1 MRKILFGLLVCML
14 SLAANAQM
22 KLRGEVVDSVT
33 GKPLAKVSV
42 MLLRGGKTLTFARTD
57 ANGRFALSVA
67 EVQKGDVVQ
76 TTLLG
81 YGRKR
86 RMVTGDA
93 PMRIVMAQEE
103 FRLKEVVVQ
112 SSPVGNRKD
121 TTIYDLT
128 RFVNARDNNLKDVL
142 KRLPGVDIAKSGEI
156 SFNGKAISR
165 FTVEGLD
172 LSNGRY
178 NQLTE
183 NIRAK
188 DVKKAEVVEHDQPIK
203 ALRNRT
209 FTDNVAMNVVLKD
222 SARDQLA
229 LTLRPYILVG
239 SPTHVGGSATALQI
253 GKKKQRMY
261 GAGYDRTGRDISEED
276 NRLVFDVNR
285 LQSSFMPS
293 WYSVPSL
300 EAPIDEERLR
310 KNTSQRYNI
319 SHTSKTKKD
328 SENLLTASYNRS
340 RIRQETANVSSY
352 FFEGEDPVVTDEKK
366 HLMLTTDDIQLDF
379 RHKINLD
386 KRYGSVDIAF
396 DAKRTEG
403 VEHIENSNIGETNQ
417 LTKTPQMHVVANAY
431 QIYTLDKSQMSWKA
445 LVEYHHSQ
453 NEMWIDDR
461 QQRLTNNLWHGAV
474 EGSYNRKQGYFNRT
488 LTLGVDGENLNV
500 EKDNTILKTYLN
512 GSLNY
517 RRGDLVLTATGK
529 LQMHRYMRQNKTFLT
544 FDPVLFM
551 RYKQNSRIEWVG
563 FANYSERPGDYH
575 YFAIDE
581 YTTDYRTHYVAAD
594 FVPLRRSLYGSLQWL
609 YKRPI
614 REFFAN
620 MRLTATRYWSNAVSD
635 MTIDNGNYYYRYL
648 KHDTRNDD
656 ISLRGNISKG
666 FYKAHLTTSLAVRAS
681 YLNGEQYSRGTV
693 SDFETASLAFTP
705 KISFSPEVMSVEYEG
720 TFSLYKSWFS
730 GSSLSPLFNHRQRLS
745 ASVTAG
751 NVDMSL
757 AGVYYHNE
765 ISGSP
770 SVNTLLA
777 DAKVTWRIKKVR
789 LTATLSNIFNKTRYQ
804 TTTYRSISSFT
815 NLYVLRPREL
825 MLQAQFSL

>member
-1 MRKILFGLLVCML
+1 MRKILFGLLLCL
-14 SLAANAQM
+14 FSLAANAQA

-33 GKPLAKVSV
+33 GKPLTKVSV

-57 ANGRFALSVA
+57 ASGRFVLSVA
-67 EVQKGDVVQ
+67 EVQQGDVVQ

-86 RMVTGDA
+86 RTVKGDA
-93 PMRIVMAQEE
+93 PMRILMAQEE

-112 SSPVGNRKD
+112 SGPVGSRQD
-121 TTIYDLT
+121 TVVYDLT
-128 RFVNARDNNLKDVL
+128 KFATARDNNLKDVL

-209 FTDNVAMNVVLKD
+209 YSDNVAMNVVLKD

-229 LTLRPYILVG
+229 LTLRPYVLVG
-239 SPTHVGGSATALQI
+239 SPTHVGGSATVTQI

-261 GAGYDRTGRDISEED
+261 GAGYDRTGRDISSED
-276 NRLVFDVNR
+276 GRLVFDVNR
-285 LQSSFMPS
+285 MQSSSLPS
-293 WYSVPSL
+293 WYSMPSL

-310 KNTSQRYNI
+310 KNTSQRYSI
-319 SHTSKTKKD
+319 SHTSKTKND

-352 FFEGEDPVVTDEKK
+352 FFEGEEPVTTDENK
-366 HLMLTTDDIQLDF
+366 HLMLTTDDLQLDF
-379 RHKINLD
+379 NHKINRD

-396 DAKRTEG
+396 GAKRTEG
-403 VEHIENSNIGETNQ
+403 VSHIGNSTIGETNQ
-417 LTKTPQMHVVANAY
+417 LTKTPQIDVTANAY
-431 QIYTLDKSQMSWKA
+431 QIYTLDKAQLSWKS
-445 LVEYHHSQ
+445 LMEYRHSQ
-453 NEMWIDDR
+453 NEMWIDDNR
-461 QQRLTNNLWHGAV
+461 MRLTNNLWHGAV
-474 EGSYNRKQGYFNRT
+474 EGSYDHRQGYFRRV

-500 EKDNTILKTYLN
+500 EKNNTILRTYAS

-517 RRGDLVLTATGK
+517 KRGGLVLTATGK
-529 LQMHRYMRQNKTFLT
+529 LQMHRYTRQHKTFVN
-544 FDPVLFM
+544 FNPMLFM
-551 RYKQNSRIEWVG
+551 RLKQSSRIEWVG
-563 FANYSERPGDYH
+563 FASYSEAPGGYR
-575 YFAIDE
+575 YFALDE

-594 FVPLRRSLYGSLQWL
+594 FVPLHRSLYGSLQWL

-620 MRLTATRYWSNAVSD
+620 IRLRATRYWDNAVSD
-635 MTIDNGNYYYRYL
+635 MTIDNGNYYYRYM
-648 KHDTRNDD
+648 KHDTRYDD
-656 ISLRGNISKG
+656 ASLTGNISKG
-666 FYKAHLTTSLAVRAS
+666 FYKAHLTTSLAVNVS
-681 YLNGEQYSRGTV
+681 YLNGEQYSRGMV
-693 SDFETASLAFTP
+693 SNFETASLALTP
-705 KISFSPEVMSVEYEG
+705 KISFSPDVMSVEYEG
-720 TFSLYKSWFS
+720 SFSLHKSWFS
-730 GSSLSPLFNHRQRLS
+730 GSSLSPLFNHRQSLS
-745 ASVTAG
+745 ISVTAG

-765 ISGSP
+765 ISESP
-770 SVNTLLA
+770 SVNTILA
-777 DAKVTWRIKKVR
+777 DAKVAWRMKKVR
-789 LTATLSNIFNKTRYQ
+789 LTAALRNIFNKTSYQ
-804 TTTYRSISSFT
+804 TTTYSSISSFT
-815 NLYVLRPREL
+815 NHYVLRPREL